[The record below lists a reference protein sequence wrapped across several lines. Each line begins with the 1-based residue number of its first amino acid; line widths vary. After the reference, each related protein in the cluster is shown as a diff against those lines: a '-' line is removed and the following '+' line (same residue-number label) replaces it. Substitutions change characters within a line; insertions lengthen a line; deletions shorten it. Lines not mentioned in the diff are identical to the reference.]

1 LDPFDE
7 LLDWLDRDREAAAQK
22 YEIIR
27 AGLIRVFIFNGFCDA
42 EDLADVTINRVMRR
56 LPTIKE
62 GYVGEPIRYFY
73 GVSRYVIRESN
84 RRKEVATDAFAVAAE
99 MKETGSEADCLE
111 KCLKLL
117 SPQQRELILE
127 YYLYDGTDKIR
138 HREKLAKRLGIS
150 LRNLRVRAHRIRAT
164 LQKCVLNRLHGES
177 DEMQRDVPRMIIG
190 NRRDQQL

>member
-1 LDPFDE
+1 MIRRIISLRHFTHGLPDTLPQNFFRSAYGGNWLDPFDE

-22 YEIIR
+22 YETIR

-73 GVSRYVIRESN
+73 GVSRYIIRESN

-99 MKETGSEADCLE
+99 MKETSGEAD
-111 KCLKLL
+111 
-117 SPQQRELILE
+117 
-127 YYLYDGTDKIR
+127 
-138 HREKLAKRLGIS
+138 
-150 LRNLRVRAHRIRAT
+150 
-164 LQKCVLNRLHGES
+164 
-177 DEMQRDVPRMIIG
+177 
-190 NRRDQQL
+190 